1 MGDTCIVNILTCA
14 KAVEKEELLRLQ
26 SLATTQ
32 LNSNKS
38 EFEEPISWGFDFCEV
53 LPKAIHF
60 VASTES
66 IICGWAI
73 LDPANYYGLKTMEIA
88 AITTRRKRMG
98 EQRIGKMIHDS
109 IINYASEHKYDLV
122 FLHAKDESV
131 AAIYKKWGY
140 HLVFQPEEIR
150 DTSLPTSISDES
162 KGEEF
167 KRQMALMMYYSID
180 KPILLS
186 DAFKTM
192 IKKDSE
198 NMALKGYYGNDR
210 PKEGGLR
217 KRKHTRRRITRGK
230 KRRTIKR

>member
-1 MGDTCIVNILTCA
+1 MGDTCIVNILTCE
-14 KAVEKEELLRLQ
+14 KAVEKEELLRLK

-32 LNSNKS
+32 FNSNES
-38 EFEEPISWGFDFCEV
+38 EFEAPISWAFDFCEM

-66 IICGWAI
+66 IVCGWAI
-73 LDPANYYGLKTMEIA
+73 LEPANYYGLKTLEIG

-109 IINYASEHKYDLV
+109 IGNYGREQEYDLV

-140 HLVFQPEEIR
+140 QFVFKPEEIR
-150 DTSLPTSISDES
+150 DTSLPASISDES
-162 KGEEF
+162 KEDEF

-198 NMALKGYYGNDR
+198 NMTLKGYYGNDR

-217 KRKHTRRRITRGK
+217 KRKNTRRGVAKGK
-230 KRRTIKR
+230 KRRTMKR